1 MLVMCLQMSE
11 RDGVGGFRDCDGFW
25 VRVMMVEVV
34 VEVVVVLVVGGGGWV
49 VLVLSECGLLLLQ
62 FLVNLVQSA
71 GVQRST
77 RYKLLALWLIGICLK
92 VALLE
97 PILNVLYARR
107 IDIAAT
113 P

>member
-1 MLVMCLQMSE
+1 MGKGNHGGGGG
-11 RDGVGGFRDCDGFW
+11 GVVG
-25 VRVMMVEVV
+25 
-34 VEVVVVLVVGGGGWV
+34 VVVVLV
-49 VLVLSECGLLLLQ
+49 LLMLSECGLLLLQ

-77 RYKLLALWLIGICLK
+77 RYKLLALWLIGVCLK

-107 IDIAAT
+107 VDIAAT